1 MATSAAATTLV
12 PLKLRANDIVRHI
25 INVDSR
31 FRDMPTTSTASD
43 FYVSLLSPVKNVLRV
58 RITSIEFP
66 NNYYIFTTARR
77 NVSFEVL
84 YDKAAPKRVAVT
96 VPEGNYTACEM
107 VDAINEALATAGTS
121 WLKVAF
127 DEITGRFTF
136 SGSQYF
142 AINTA
147 YESFDRPFDYGLGY
161 NLGFTRGTH
170 VSVKTVMSPPTYTVV
185 SDTCANFAGDNYVF
199 LRVND
204 FNCVRQTVKITDA
217 DGRVVETNN
226 DFNALAKVVLR
237 EPKNYMAFDDYA
249 SQHAKE
255 VVFPAPTD
263 LSRLHVEVLDA
274 YGAPLDL
281 CASQVSFS
289 IEVLEVRNLS
299 LYNVI
304 RDSLAVLY

>member
-1 MATSAAATTLV
+1 MATSSAAVV

-43 FYVSLLSPVKNVLRV
+43 FYVSLLSPVKNVLRI

-66 NNYYIFTTARR
+66 NNYYIFTAARR

-84 YDKAAPKRVAVT
+84 YDKAAPKRVAVV

-107 VDAINEALATAGTS
+107 VDAINGALKAAGTS
-121 WLKVAF
+121 WLTVAF

-161 NLGFTRGTH
+161 NLGFGRGTH
-170 VSVKTVMSPPTYTVV
+170 VSVKTVLSPPTYTVV

-217 DGRVVETNN
+217 EGRVVETNN

-281 CASQVSFS
+281 CSSQVSFS

>member
-1 MATSAAATTLV
+1 
-12 PLKLRANDIVRHI
+12 
-25 INVDSR
+25 
-31 FRDMPTTSTASD
+31 MPTTSTSSD

-66 NNYYIFTTARR
+66 NNYYIFTAARR

-84 YDKAAPKRVAVT
+84 YDKTAPKRT
-96 VPEGNYTACEM
+96 VITIPEGNYSACEM
-107 VDAINEALATAGTS
+107 VCAINCALVKALGS
-121 WLKVAF
+121 DWLKVEF
-127 DEITGRFTF
+127 DEIAGRFTF

-170 VSVKTVMSPPTYTVV
+170 VSVKTVASPPTYTVI

-204 FNCVRQTVKITDA
+204 FNCVRQTVKITDSE
-217 DGRVVETNN
+217 GRVVETNN